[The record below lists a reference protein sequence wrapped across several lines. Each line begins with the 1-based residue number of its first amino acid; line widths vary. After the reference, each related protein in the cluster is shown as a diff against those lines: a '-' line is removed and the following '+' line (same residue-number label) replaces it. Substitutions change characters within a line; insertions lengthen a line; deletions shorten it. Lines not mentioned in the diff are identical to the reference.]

1 MSNVNTPRALQRLL
15 ATDAG
20 WGPLALRLP
29 IGIIFVALF
38 LIWRFTLSDQAKAE
52 QGKK

>member
-1 MSNVNTPRALQRLL
+1 MRRPARSPGMV
-15 ATDAG
+15 
-20 WGPLALRLP
+20 
-29 IGIIFVALF
+29 IGIIFVVLF